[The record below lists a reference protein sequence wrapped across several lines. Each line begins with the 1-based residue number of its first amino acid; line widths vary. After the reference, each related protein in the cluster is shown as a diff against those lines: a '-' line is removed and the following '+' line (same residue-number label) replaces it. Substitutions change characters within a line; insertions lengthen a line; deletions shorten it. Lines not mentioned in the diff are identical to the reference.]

1 MTRVFFSWQ
10 SDVAQNATTRSIR
23 KAVAAAAAVITGE
36 TGEPIVPEE
45 ASRDVAGSPY
55 VPFKL
60 AEKIRGSDIFIADIT
75 TVAQTATGRS
85 VPNPNVAY
93 ELGLAAAHLGWDRI
107 VLLFNQEVAS
117 LKDLP
122 FDFDRHRI
130 SMYRVIEAVK
140 IDGGQQKALSSL
152 VTVAV
157 RTIIDQNPPRPRD
170 LEGKS
175 EAEVKKA
182 RDVVNLRWFL
192 RHMSVDLL
200 GMHVREMPDRLHYFA
215 VVMHDGLDV
224 VLSSPSFRLYDDA
237 LEKRLRSLV
246 RRIKLSFRFSHLYR
260 DTNSRWVQALGLSGP
275 HRDFAGEAEAA
286 AELRKVVAGLARELE
301 RVVEAVRNDYIEIDL
316 DETSR
321 HFGKEY
327 ADISK
332 SD

>member
-1 MTRVFFSWQ
+1 M
-10 SDVAQNATTRSIR
+10 
-23 KAVAAAAAVITGE
+23 
-36 TGEPIVPEE
+36 VPEE
-45 ASRDVAGSPY
+45 ATRDVAGSPY
-55 VPFKL
+55 VPYKR
-60 AEKIRGSDIFIADIT
+60 AEEIRGSDIFIADIT
-75 TVAQTATGRS
+75 RVAQTATGKS

-107 VLLFNQEVAS
+107 VLLFNRAVAS

-122 FDFDRHRI
+122 FDFYRHRI
-130 SMYRVIEAVK
+130 STYRVIEAVK
-140 IDGGQQKALSSL
+140 IDGGHQKALSSL

-157 RTIIDQNPPRPRD
+157 PTIIDQNPPRSRD

-200 GMHVREMPDRLHYFA
+200 GMHVRAMPDRLHYFA
-215 VVMHDGLDV
+215 AVMNDGRDAVV
-224 VLSSPSFRLYDDA
+224 SSPSFRLYDDT

-246 RRIKLSFRFSHLYR
+246 GVSRHRSVSHLYR
-260 DTNSRWVQALGLSGP
+260 DTNSRWVQAPGLSGP
-275 HRDFAGEAEAA
+275 HRDFAGEAKAA
-286 AELRKVVAGLARELE
+286 TELKKVVAGLARELD
-301 RVVEAVRNDYIEIDL
+301 RVVEVVRNDYIEIDL

-327 ADISK
+327 ADIVK
-332 SD
+332 SV